1 MQSTRSSCG
10 FICHETQQLNIETR
24 TMYYTLSIISYF
36 ALMLGQILWIIWLNP
51 NPIAP
56 ISISIL
62 FIVAPLLFALRGLLH
77 DRLNTFKWVTLF
89 VWLYFIYGIWNIVS
103 ETQFPLGVIQI
114 ICSLSLFVSAV
125 MHVRSQAVKEDTP
138 A

>member
-1 MQSTRSSCG
+1 
-10 FICHETQQLNIETR
+10 
-24 TMYYTLSIISYF
+24 MYYTLSIISYF
-36 ALMLGQILWIIWLNP
+36 ALMLGQILSIIWLNP

-114 ICSLSLFVSAV
+114 ICSLSLFISAV

>member
-1 MQSTRSSCG
+1 
-10 FICHETQQLNIETR
+10 
-24 TMYYTLSIISYF
+24 MYYTLSIISYF

-114 ICSLSLFVSAV
+114 ICSLSLFISSV

>member
-1 MQSTRSSCG
+1 
-10 FICHETQQLNIETR
+10 
-24 TMYYTLSIISYF
+24 MYYKLSLLSYF
-36 ALMLGQILWIIWLNP
+36 GLMLGQVLWIAWLNP
-51 NPIAP
+51 NPIIPTSLA
-56 ISISIL
+56 IL

-103 ETQFPLGVIQI
+103 DTQFPLGVIQI
-114 ICSLSLFVSAV
+114 ISSLSLFVFAV
-125 MHVRSQAVKEDTP
+125 LHVRSQAIKEDIP